1 MSCFDDQPRKEVRPF
16 QQVSTI
22 QRQPD
27 NIRKNFSST
36 YINNT
41 YNLIKPAISVNMTNS
56 EAKKKEDAEERE
68 DTLGATTAELLRFTD
83 ENLIGAEIDYP
94 VEKLRWASCLI
105 PRELQVKKPHNTDND
120 KEKK

>member
-94 VEKLRWASCLI
+94 VEKLR
-105 PRELQVKKPHNTDND
+105 
-120 KEKK
+120 